1 MADNPIANLIPRGSL
16 GLKLL
21 LVCLLVLVMAI
32 PLFIVGLQVND
43 RQTRANQVT
52 AEIGEGA
59 GGAQIVGGP
68 MLLVPYEHRTQ
79 WTDDRGQTQTRTDR
93 GSYLIFAETGTANTN
108 LHVEDRH
115 HGIYRAAVYTAT
127 TDFTAH
133 FRPQEALKNV
143 DPSFALNWNAARF
156 VMFVRDSRA
165 IRDAAELRFAD
176 GTTAT
181 LEPMSDFQVR
191 AAVSTPNGDRYIPP
205 ADATLQA
212 FAAPAPFT
220 APPAEFALTTHLVLG
235 GAQRFSLAAFAQ
247 DTSARIAGDRTDVS
261 ADGYFQTVDPLRPL
275 QNNFTASWRV
285 PFVARGVDKAVDLA
299 TFNLDTL
306 SSRDM
311 AVSFVSANDVYRG
324 VARAV
329 SYGIMFIGIVF
340 LATLIFEA
348 VSGRKAHPAQY
359 ILVGLAQ
366 CVFYLLLL
374 SITELLGFDT
384 AFIIAAAAT
393 VLLLAYYAGASFRSA
408 SVGVKSLFG
417 LTLLY
422 GAMYVLMTLEDFGM
436 LAGSL
441 VAFLVIAATMIATR
455 RIDWYGRR
463 ASAEPLAAK

>member
-1 MADNPIANLIPRGSL
+1 
-16 GLKLL
+16 
-21 LVCLLVLVMAI
+21 
-32 PLFIVGLQVND
+32 
-43 RQTRANQVT
+43 
-52 AEIGEGA
+52 
-59 GGAQIVGGP
+59 
-68 MLLVPYEHRTQ
+68 
-79 WTDDRGQTQTRTDR
+79 
-93 GSYLIFAETGTANTN
+93 
-108 LHVEDRH
+108 
-115 HGIYRAAVYTAT
+115 
-127 TDFTAH
+127 
-133 FRPQEALKNV
+133 
-143 DPSFALNWNAARF
+143 
-156 VMFVRDSRA
+156 MFVRDSRA
-165 IRDAAELRFAD
+165 IRDAAELRFTNGA
-176 GTTAT
+176 TAT
-181 LEPMSDFQVR
+181 LEPMSDLQMRTADQV
-191 AAVSTPNGDRYIPP
+191 VTPGQRYIPP
-205 ADATLQA
+205 ADVSLQA

-220 APPAEFALTTHLVLG
+220 APPAEIALTTHLVLG

-247 DTSARIAGDRTDVS
+247 DTSASITGDRADVS
-261 ADGYFQTVDPLRPL
+261 ADGYFQTVNPMAPL
-275 QNNFTASWRV
+275 QSSFTTSWRV

-366 CVFYLLLL
+366 SVFYLLLL

-384 AFIIAAAAT
+384 AFVIAAGAT
-393 VLLLAYYAGASFRSA
+393 VLLLAYYAGVSFRSA
-408 SVGVKSLFG
+408 SVGIKSLFG

-441 VAFLVIAATMIATR
+441 VAFAVIAATMIATR
-455 RIDWYGRR
+455 RIDWYGAR
-463 ASAEPLAAK
+463 APSAEPAPVK